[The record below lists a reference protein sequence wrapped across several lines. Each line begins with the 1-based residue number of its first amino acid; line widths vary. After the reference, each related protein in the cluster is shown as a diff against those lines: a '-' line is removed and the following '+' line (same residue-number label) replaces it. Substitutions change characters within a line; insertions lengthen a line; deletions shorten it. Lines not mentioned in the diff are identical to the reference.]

1 MKKFE
6 LISLLCEW
14 EKLNEHKIIAI
25 DGRCAAGKTTLAK
38 ILSENVNCDIIH
50 IDDFFLPV
58 TKRTEERMARSG
70 GNIDFERLI
79 SEVLTPI
86 KNGEHYVYSK
96 YNCQNGSFSAGQS
109 VNPQIIT
116 VVEGSYSCH
125 PCVFPFYDLHIF
137 LDIDGSTQ
145 KERVLRR
152 NKDNADAFFSKWIP
166 MEEKYFSEFN
176 IKDKCEIVLTDWNKK
191 YEKQIY

>member
-1 MKKFE
+1 MKKSE
-6 LISLLCEW
+6 LISQLSEW

-38 ILSENVNCDIIH
+38 ILSENVNCDVIH
-50 IDDFFLPV
+50 IDDFYLPFE
-58 TKRTEERMARSG
+58 KRTKERMAQSG

-86 KNGEHYVYSK
+86 KNGEPYVYSK
-96 YNCQNGSFSAGQS
+96 YSCQNNTFSVGQS
-109 VNPQIIT
+109 VNPQKIT

-125 PCVFPFYDLHIF
+125 PCVFSFYNLHFF
-137 LDIDGSTQ
+137 LDIDKETQ

-176 IKDKCEIVLTDWNKK
+176 IKDKCEILTQ
-191 YEKQIY
+191 EEF

>member
-1 MKKFE
+1 MKKSE
-6 LISLLCEW
+6 LISQLSEW
-14 EKLNEHKIIAI
+14 EKLNECKIIAI

-38 ILSENVNCDIIH
+38 ILSENVNCDVIH

-58 TKRTEERMARSG
+58 TKRTEERMAQSG

-86 KNGEHYVYSK
+86 KNGEPYIYSK
-96 YNCQNGSFSAGQS
+96 YSCQNGTFSVGQS
-109 VNPQIIT
+109 VNPQKIT

-125 PCVFPFYDLHIF
+125 PCVFSFYNLHFF
-137 LDIDGSTQ
+137 LDIDKETQ

-176 IKDKCEIVLTDWNKK
+176 IKDKCEILTQ
-191 YEKQIY
+191 EEF

>member
-1 MKKFE
+1 MKKSE

-14 EKLNEHKIIAI
+14 EKLNDHKIIAI
-25 DGRCAAGKTTLAK
+25 DGRCAAGKTTLANFISK
-38 ILSENVNCDIIH
+38 NVNCDIIH

-58 TKRTEERMARSG
+58 TKRTEERMAQSG

-86 KNGEHYVYSK
+86 KNGEPYIYSK
-96 YNCQNGSFSAGQS
+96 YSCQNGTFSVGQS
-109 VNPQIIT
+109 VNPQKIT

-125 PCVFPFYDLHIF
+125 PCVFPFYDLHIY
-137 LDIDGSTQ
+137 LDIDRSTQ
-145 KERVLRR
+145 KERILQR
-152 NKDNADAFFSKWIP
+152 NKDNTEAFFSKWIP

-176 IKDKCEIVLTDWNKK
+176 IKDKCEIITQK
-191 YEKQIY
+191 EF

>member
-1 MKKFE
+1 MKKSE
-6 LISLLCEW
+6 LISQLFEW
-14 EKLNEHKIIAI
+14 KKLNERKIIAI
-25 DGRCAAGKTTLAK
+25 DGRCAAGKTTLARF
-38 ILSENVNCDIIH
+38 ISENVNCGVIH
-50 IDDFFLPV
+50 IDDFFLPAI
-58 TKRTEERMARSG
+58 KRTEERMAKSG

-79 SEVLTPI
+79 SEILTPV
-86 KNGEHYVYSK
+86 KNGEPYIYSK
-96 YNCQNGSFSAGQS
+96 YNCQNGSFSAGQR
-109 VNPQIIT
+109 VNPQKIT

-137 LDIDGSTQ
+137 LDIDEKTQ

-152 NKDNADAFFSKWIP
+152 NKGNADAFFRKWIP

>member
-1 MKKFE
+1 MKKSE
-6 LISLLCEW
+6 LISLLSEW
-14 EKLNEHKIIAI
+14 EKQNERKIIAI

-38 ILSENVNCDIIH
+38 ILSENVNCDVIH

-58 TKRTEERMARSG
+58 TKRTEERMVQSG

-86 KNGEHYVYSK
+86 KNGEPYVYSK
-96 YNCQNGSFSAGQS
+96 YNCQSGTFSAGQR
-109 VNPQIIT
+109 VNPQKIT

-137 LDIDGSTQ
+137 LDIDRSTQ
-145 KERVLRR
+145 KECILQRD
-152 NKDNADAFFSKWIP
+152 KDNADAFFSKWIP

-176 IKDKCEIVLTDWNKK
+176 IKDKCEIITQK
-191 YEKQIY
+191 EF

>member
-1 MKKFE
+1 MKKSE

-14 EKLNEHKIIAI
+14 EKLNEHTIMAI

-38 ILSENVNCDIIH
+38 ILSENVNCDVIH
-50 IDDFFLPV
+50 IDDFFLPSA
-58 TKRTEERMARSG
+58 KRTQERMALSG

-86 KNGEHYVYSK
+86 KNGEPYVYSK
-96 YNCQNGSFSAGQS
+96 YSCQNGTFSVCKRA
-109 VNPQIIT
+109 NPQKIT

-137 LDIDGSTQ
+137 LDIDKETQ

-152 NKDNADAFFSKWIP
+152 NKDNADAFFGKWIP

-176 IKDKCEIVLTDWNKK
+176 IKDKCEILTQ
-191 YEKQIY
+191 EEF

>member
-1 MKKFE
+1 MKKSE
-6 LISLLCEW
+6 LISQLSEW
-14 EKLNEHKIIAI
+14 EKLNECKIIAI

-38 ILSENVNCDIIH
+38 ILSENVNCDVIH
-50 IDDFFLPV
+50 IDDFYLPFE
-58 TKRTEERMARSG
+58 KRTKERMAQSG

-86 KNGEHYVYSK
+86 KNGEPYIYSK
-96 YNCQNGSFSAGQS
+96 YSCQNGTFSVGQS
-109 VNPQIIT
+109 VNPQKIT

-125 PCVFPFYDLHIF
+125 PCVFSFYNLHFF
-137 LDIDGSTQ
+137 LDIDKKTQ

-176 IKDKCEIVLTDWNKK
+176 IKDKCEILTQ
-191 YEKQIY
+191 EEF